1 MIKEVALRFE
11 IDENSFKDGNLLLY
25 NKDKNYFYAI
35 TPQMFL
41 HKQDAEIKKLKK
53 EYEDKE
59 KSMKMKVEELEKQT
73 AEKVKKMENDY
84 KEFLTNYQK
93 SNEKLLN
100 MVESFIKAYGG
111 KGI

>member
-1 MIKEVALRFE
+1 MIKEIVLKFE

-25 NKDKNYFYAI
+25 NKDRHYFYAI
-35 TPQMFL
+35 TPEMFL
-41 HKQDAEIKKLKK
+41 HRQDNEIKKLKR
-53 EYEDKE
+53 EYEEKE
-59 KSMKMKVEELEKQT
+59 QKMKQKVEELENQ
-73 AEKVKKMENDY
+73 Y
-84 KEFLTNYQK
+84 KEFLVNYQA

>member
-1 MIKEVALRFE
+1 MIKEIVLKFE

-53 EYEDKE
+53 DYEEKE
-59 KSMKMKVEELEKQT
+59 KSMKMKVEELEK
-73 AEKVKKMENDY
+73 EY
-84 KEFLTNYQK
+84 KEFLINYQK